1 MRWHNIVSGILL
13 ILSIIDDFALAAPV
27 SVQEKRQER
36 VDVVHIPK
44 DVINSSDSTLSSNSA
59 PSGPDHGSTNV
70 VQPPAPDPASSTA
83 TPEPLTEP
91 SSCSSSTSSGRA
103 DDGLPD
109 DESRDDRFRES
120 GLFGPLLTLTTADYG
135 ENSMNHELTWAQTE
149 QKPVPV
155 PVPKSRPLI
164 HPSADPEFDWEY
176 WKNADDPPPEPY
188 QVDPLNPP
196 STSGYA
202 PSPPE
207 PEHEVVTPS
216 SPSSTLGSPKEPEDE
231 VVPGP
236 KPSPDP
242 ELHLDHQSL
251 SADSQPVD
259 LQAAIYAAKG
269 KAKETR
275 RISGAGIDVGNAA
288 QRELEPGERSL
299 DQDDLTVRNL
309 GNL

>member
-1 MRWHNIVSGILL
+1 MRGLQARGNCLGVSL
-13 ILSIIDDFALAAPV
+13 
-27 SVQEKRQER
+27 K
-36 VDVVHIPK
+36 
-44 DVINSSDSTLSSNSA
+44 
-59 PSGPDHGSTNV
+59 
-70 VQPPAPDPASSTA
+70 TA
-83 TPEPLTEP
+83 WSYL
-91 SSCSSSTSSGRA
+91 A

-176 WKNADDPPPEPY
+176 WKNADDPPPEPVSPKMFGQAHKY

-216 SPSSTLGSPKEPEDE
+216 PPSSNLGSPKEPEDE

-236 KPSPDP
+236 PSSPDP

-269 KAKETR
+269 KAKESR
-275 RISGAGIDVGNAA
+275 RISGTARDVGNAA
-288 QRELEPGERSL
+288 QRELEPAERSL
-299 DQDDLTVRNL
+299 DPGSKFLSRPSPFCQPS
-309 GNL
+309 